1 MSAEQRR
8 VLLTV
13 SGTIPADLDAQIESG
28 DRPRPD
34 YLVMAEAFGADLVD
48 YVRARDSAGR
58 LGRIIERF
66 AGPNVLLAWSC
77 FRQRRRYEVVFTDG
91 EQVGIPFAA
100 MTRLAGRG
108 GGRHIMIVHIL
119 TVRKKMALMRALRL
133 TSRIDRMVVYS
144 SRQRDLIATTLA
156 YPLDRIVLSPFMVD
170 TTFFAPD
177 AVDTPRRRMICS
189 AGLEFRDYPTMVE
202 AVRGLDA
209 EVILAAASPWSKRRD
224 LSGDVAIPA
233 NVTVDR
239 FGFADLRT
247 LYASAEL
254 VVVPLVDTDFQAG
267 ITTILEAMA
276 MGKAVV
282 CSATTGQ
289 TDVLVD
295 GRTGLYV
302 PPGDPAALRA
312 AIERLLGDPDHA
324 AELGRAARADAEQR
338 FDVVHYAKGLA
349 QRPST
354 IWKVFWISLRFFGA
368 FISFKAAS
376 VDKIAIF

>member
-1 MSAEQRR
+1 MNRMSSDRSMSTERRR

-13 SGTIPADLDAQIESG
+13 SGTIPADLDEQVARG

-34 YLVMAEAFGADLVD
+34 YVVMAEAIGADLVD
-48 YVRARDSAGR
+48 HARARESAGR
-58 LGRIIERF
+58 VGRVIERL

-91 EQVGIPFAA
+91 EQVGIPYTA

-108 GGRHIMIVHIL
+108 GARHIMIVHIL

-133 TSRIDRMVVYS
+133 TSRIDRMIVYS
-144 SRQRDLIATTLA
+144 SRQRHLIVASLS
-156 YPLDRIVLSPFMVD
+156 YPSERIVLSPFMVD

-177 AVDTPRRRMICS
+177 TVDTPRRRMICS

-202 AVRGLDA
+202 AVRDLDV

-224 LSGDVAIPA
+224 VSGDVAIPA

-239 FGFADLRT
+239 FGFVDLRS

-276 MGKAVV
+276 MGKAVI
-282 CSATTGQ
+282 CTRTRGQ
-289 TDVLVD
+289 LDVIVD
-295 GRTGLYV
+295 GSTGIYV
-302 PPGDPAALRA
+302 PPGDTGALRS
-312 AIERLLGDPDHA
+312 AIERLLADDDLA
-324 AELGRAARADAEQR
+324 VRLGLAARAWAVTEADIETYAHQMSGVVDA
-338 FDVVHYAKGLA
+338 VAGGPA
-349 QRPST
+349 
-354 IWKVFWISLRFFGA
+354 G
-368 FISFKAAS
+368 
-376 VDKIAIF
+376 